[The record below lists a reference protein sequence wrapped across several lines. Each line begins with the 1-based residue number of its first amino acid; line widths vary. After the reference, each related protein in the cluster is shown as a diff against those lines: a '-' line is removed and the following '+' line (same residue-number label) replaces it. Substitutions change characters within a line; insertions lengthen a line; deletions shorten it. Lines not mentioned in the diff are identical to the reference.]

1 MRNNSTKYMYL
12 KPENVK
18 MPRKDTT
25 ELILLK
31 CSYYSKQS
39 KDFVQSLSKFQWYF
53 SKKKNKQSQNLF
65 RTTKYSK

>member
-39 KDFVQSLSKFQWYF
+39 IDSKQSLQKIPVEF
-53 SKKKNKQSQNLF
+53 SWK
-65 RTTKYSK
+65 